1 MPEQEGS
8 GGACK
13 EGNSQ
18 GAVGVDPAEVLQEF
32 EGRNDSDRE
41 RKHMRDEDQDEGEV
55 LPPEIPEIGEGEG
68 REQGEGDLSDGNR
81 NRYKNTVE
89 E

>member
-1 MPEQEGS
+1 
-8 GGACK
+8 
-13 EGNSQ
+13 
-18 GAVGVDPAEVLQEF
+18 
-32 EGRNDSDRE
+32 
-41 RKHMRDEDQDEGEV
+41 MRDEDQDEGEV